1 MVRRPTKGE
10 AMSNSVSVDG
20 YLHIEGFEKFDFE
33 AFNKRKV
40 RAGMR
45 KVGALVTGR
54 AQMNL
59 ALGGGQAGYP
69 ENRTGATVDSISYKV
84 SRSGFLVR
92 IAPTKTDSMEEFYPA
107 YLHYGVRL
115 GSRPRALAPGKGRG
129 KSNRRA
135 SGQRQA
141 LVAARQGN
149 GWRITPRDN
158 YMTDALADTKTD
170 VQRTLRQ
177 TFADALLN

>member
-1 MVRRPTKGE
+1 
-10 AMSNSVSVDG
+10 MSNSVSVDG
-20 YLHIEGFEKFDFE
+20 YLHIEGFEQFDFE

-69 ENRTGATVDSISYKV
+69 ESRTGATVDSISYKV

-92 IAPTKTDSMEEFYPA
+92 VAPTKTESMEEFYPA

-115 GSRPRALAPGKGRG
+115 GSR
-129 KSNRRA
+129 
-135 SGQRQA
+135 
-141 LVAARQGN
+141 
-149 GWRITPRDN
+149 
-158 YMTDALADTKTD
+158 
-170 VQRTLRQ
+170 
-177 TFADALLN
+177 

>member
-1 MVRRPTKGE
+1 M
-10 AMSNSVSVDG
+10 ANSVSVDG
-20 YLHIEGFEKFDFE
+20 YLHIEGFEKFE
-33 AFNKRKV
+33 TEVFNKRKV

-45 KVGALVTGR
+45 KVGRLVTGR

-69 ENRTGATVDSISYKV
+69 ETRTGATVDSINFKL

-92 IAPTKTDSMEEFYPA
+92 IAPTKTSSMAAFYPA

-115 GSRPRALAPGKGRG
+115 GSRVRGLSPGQG
-129 KSNRRA
+129 RRA
-135 SGQRQA
+135 AGQRQA
-141 LVAARQGN
+141 LQVERKAN

-158 YMTDALADTKTD
+158 YMTDALADSASD
-170 VQRTLRQ
+170 VQRILQ
-177 TFADALLN
+177 KTFADALLN